1 MVTCPLLLQDLQA
14 SQVEDAPS
22 SASKET
28 QQVRM
33 YIRVYMYTCIYV
45 HKDSDGNHVAGHG
58 DGRDLVKND
67 GDEYETEDAVKV
79 VLSKDEGTNEEGRWW
94 PAGIQGQGGRS
105 GL

>member
-1 MVTCPLLLQDLQA
+1 
-14 SQVEDAPS
+14 
-22 SASKET
+22 
-28 QQVRM
+28 M